1 MMMRPIHVFS
11 LIAGLA
17 WACGPSFD
25 GPEAVTDLRV
35 LAVQAEPPEIIYPAV
50 PPAEAETEVTFL
62 VVNPE
67 APAVPVD
74 WRLTGCVILDNGRCD
89 TAMEV
94 PLAEGSGP
102 LGEISAAVLLPKALI
117 DASFD
122 ADVYRG
128 IFGAAVWIQ
137 GVVVQEGEP
146 ETRFIK
152 SLVLSP
158 DYGIG
163 RAPNQNPWLDGIHAG
178 DEGEEEPLE
187 LDRDGAFRVAAGE
200 KVRLL
205 PVSPEETREHYV
217 VPAFAFDG
225 ELDPAALAAGELP
238 DVTFT
243 TEELDEELVFHFYA
257 SIGSLSTASK
267 AEGINVIL
275 EGDKD
280 REERDLS
287 VTFKAPKEPG
297 EGMLWFV
304 VDDERG
310 GVGWVSFP
318 VVVE

>member
-1 MMMRPIHVFS
+1 MMRPIHILS
-11 LIAGLA
+11 LVVGLT

-25 GPEAVTDLRV
+25 GPESVTDLRV
-35 LAVQAEPPEIIYPAV
+35 LAVRAEPPEVIYPAV
-50 PPAEAETEVTFL
+50 PPAEATTEITFL
-62 VVNPE
+62 AVNPA
-67 APAVPVD
+67 APTVPVD

-89 TAMEV
+89 AATEL
-94 PLAEGSGP
+94 PLAEGTDP
-102 LGEISAAVLLPKALI
+102 LGEITATVLLPKALI

-122 ADVYRG
+122 ADVYQG

-137 GVVVQEGEP
+137 GIVVQDEEP
-146 ETRFIK
+146 ELRFIK

-163 RAPNQNPWLDGIHAG
+163 RTANLNPWLDGIQVG
-178 DEGEEEPLE
+178 DEDEEEPLV
-187 LDRDGAFRVAAGE
+187 LDRDGAWRVEAGE
-200 KVRLL
+200 TYRLL

-217 VPAFAFDG
+217 VPAFEFDG
-225 ELDPAALAAGELP
+225 DLDPAALAAGELP

-243 TEELDEELVFHFYA
+243 TEELDEELVFRFYT
-257 SIGSLSTASK
+257 SIGGLSTASK

-287 VTFKAPKEPG
+287 VNFKAPKEPG
-297 EGMLWFV
+297 EGRLWFV

-310 GVGWVSFP
+310 GVGWLSFP
-318 VVVE
+318 VIVE